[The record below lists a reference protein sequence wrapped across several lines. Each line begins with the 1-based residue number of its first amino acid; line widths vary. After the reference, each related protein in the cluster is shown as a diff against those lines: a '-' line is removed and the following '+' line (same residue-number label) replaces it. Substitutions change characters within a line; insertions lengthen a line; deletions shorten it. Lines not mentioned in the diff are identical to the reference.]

1 MNVEWRGFPKVHIL
15 LGVLAAVLLLGCS
28 DNQQTASKNGATK
41 LAPVDIAA
49 GKAIAERECKSCHTM
64 SGKGAAPGIPNLAGQ
79 LDRYLIS
86 SLKEYKDGMRSHGT
100 LRAIAAHLNEADTRN
115 VAAYFASL
123 APVAP
128 TAQGPVFSPY
138 EHGKALAPACMK
150 CHGPDGNS
158 KTAGVPDLAGQQP
171 HYFVTATQEYLNGS
185 RETSPMHALI
195 RGLNRVDIDSI
206 ALFFGSQ
213 TPAPRPAAP
222 FGNAKEGEPK
232 TVLCAGC
239 HGAGGV
245 SSDTATPSL
254 ASQDPDYLVKAIK
267 AYRNKRSNAPMQ
279 RAVAALSDK
288 DIENIAAFYTVQKSK
303 AAEDG
308 PKLVHDLTERCNR
321 CHGVDVGPGVALAFP
336 HINGQD
342 QDYLTMALRAYRD
355 GRRKSSVMH
364 NMSVPYG
371 DAIVESLASF
381 YARQSPKPSK

>member
-1 MNVEWRGFPKVHIL
+1 M
-15 LGVLAAVLLLGCS
+15 LGQQGKSVAV
-28 DNQQTASKNGATK
+28 
-41 LAPVDIAA
+41 
-49 GKAIAERECKSCHTM
+49 
-64 SGKGAAPGIPNLAGQ
+64 
-79 LDRYLIS
+79 
-86 SLKEYKDGMRSHGT
+86 
-100 LRAIAAHLNEADTRN
+100 
-115 VAAYFASL
+115 
-123 APVAP
+123 

-138 EHGKALAPACMK
+138 DHGKKLAPVCMK
-150 CHGPDGNS
+150 CHGENGNS

-171 HYFVTATQEYLNGS
+171 HYFVAATQEYLNGS

-213 TPAPRPAAP
+213 TPAPRPAPP

-254 ASQDPDYLVKAIK
+254 ASQDPEYLVKAIK
-267 AYRNKRSNAPMQ
+267 SYRNKRSNAPMQ
-279 RAVAALSDK
+279 RAVAGLTDK

-303 AAEDG
+303 PAEDG
-308 PKLVHDLTERCNR
+308 PKLVRDLTERCNR
-321 CHGVDVGPGVALAFP
+321 CHGTNVGPGVALSFP

-355 GRRKSSVMH
+355 GRRKSTVMH
-364 NMSVPYG
+364 NMSIPYG
-371 DAIVESLASF
+371 DAIIESLASF

>member
-1 MNVEWRGFPKVHIL
+1 MSAKCRGFPTKHIL
-15 LGVLAAVLLLGCS
+15 LGILVSVMLIGCS
-28 DNQQTASKNGATK
+28 EKQQNESKEGAK
-41 LAPVDIAA
+41 KEAPVDIAA
-49 GKAIAERECKSCHTM
+49 GKVIAERECKGCH
-64 SGKGAAPGIPNLAGQ
+64 SLDGKGAAPGIPNLAGQ
-79 LDRYLIS
+79 LDRYLIA

-100 LRAIAAHLNEADTRN
+100 LRAIAANLSEADTRN

-123 APVAP
+123 PPMPPSAP
-128 TAQGPVFSPY
+128 GPVFSPF
-138 EHGKALAPACMK
+138 EHGKALAPECMK
-150 CHGPDGNS
+150 CHGPNGNS
-158 KTAGVPDLAGQQP
+158 KTAGVPNLAGQQP
-171 HYFVTATQEYLNGS
+171 HYFVAATQEYLNGA

-195 RGLNRVDIDSI
+195 RGLSRVDIESV

-213 TPAPRPAAP
+213 TPAPRPAPAI
-222 FGNAKEGEPK
+222 GNQAAGEPK

-254 ASQDPDYLVKAIK
+254 ASQDPEYLVNAIK
-267 AYRNKRSNAPMQ
+267 AYRNKRSHAAMQ
-279 RAVAALSDK
+279 RAVAGLSDK

-303 AAEDG
+303 PAEDG
-308 PKLVHDLTERCNR
+308 PKLVRDLTERCNR
-321 CHGVDVGPGVALAFP
+321 CHGADVGPGVALTFP

-342 QDYLTMALRAYRD
+342 QDYLTMSLRAYRD